1 MDFQVCRPKKKKKKK
16 KKTGY
21 CATLTTE
28 MNILQLKEHLTLDQN
43 IYCQVF
49 GTTQAIKQ
57 YLFLILKTPSE
68 IP

>member
-1 MDFQVCRPKKKKKKK
+1 MDFQVCRPQKKKK